1 MSLQT
6 LIPIISFYYPCFSE
20 DPDATCAIVYTVEL
34 VRHGGPLGITVS
46 GTEEPF
52 DPIYISSLTENGL
65 AERYSFFKLIIYCY
79 FSLDLKMMCIF
90 IQYTILSR

>member
-1 MSLQT
+1 MKLH
-6 LIPIISFYYPCFSE
+6 SFYLFLYFLE

-65 AERYSFFKLIIYCY
+65 AERFLYIYYFYCIIIIASLLPKLIYYSWCVH
-79 FSLDLKMMCIF
+79 FKKLV
-90 IQYTILSR
+90 

>member
-1 MSLQT
+1 MYIYR
-6 LIPIISFYYPCFSE
+6 LIFFAE
-20 DPDATCAIVYTVEL
+20 DPDSTCAIVYTVEL

-65 AERYSFFKLIIYCY
+65 AERYV
-79 FSLDLKMMCIF
+79 
-90 IQYTILSR
+90 